1 MGDHS
6 SPPFAPGSMN
16 TPSGVGWLYMFC
28 CGTNA
33 AERRISLPV
42 AASNTYTNPV
52 LPASTTAFFPPT
64 MAMTG
69 GLTASRSHTSCG
81 TSWYP
86 HLNLPLTASIATI
99 DSVQRLSPGRIEPSK
114 SGDGLPIA
122 SGAFVSVSRPWGPSP
137 TWTALFPLPVAAS
150 SARSSSSSVPK
161 KTAPPE
167 TATPRLLGPQ
177 HAVETGA
184 FLCVYSHNIFCVR
197 RSKARTMLFGVAG
210 DVMYMV
216 PLTTIG
222 VVSKLPRMVEPWVY
236 TARGTRFLTFAV
248 LIVLRGEKRLFQ

>member
-16 TPSGVGWLYMFC
+16 TPSAVGWLYMFC

-42 AASNTYTNPV
+42 AASNTYTKPV

-86 HLNLPLTASIATI
+86 HLNLPLVASIATI
-99 DSVQRLSPGRIEPSK
+99 DSVQRLSPGRIEPSR
-114 SGDGLPIA
+114 SGDGFPIA
-122 SGAFVSVSRPWGPSP
+122 TNSVLVASSYAGVIHIEPPPVFQASAYLAESAFSLAMSRFRSSPSP
-137 TWTALFPLPVAAS
+137 VVFDHLPHQ
-150 SARSSSSSVPK
+150 
-161 KTAPPE
+161 PPCCGSGSE
-167 TATPRLLGPQ
+167 YQ
-177 HAVETGA
+177 VQTGA
-184 FLCVYSHNIFCVR
+184 PLAAV
-197 RSKARTMLFGVAG
+197 KAFT
-210 DVMYMV
+210 
-216 PLTTIG
+216 
-222 VVSKLPRMVEPWVY
+222 
-236 TARGTRFLTFAV
+236 
-248 LIVLRGEKRLFQ
+248 